1 MGPTQRTCPAGTG
14 SGAVPVCPTLRD
26 LNEAAGAAAAFQVN
40 YQGYNN
46 VAVCASNRGCGSVNQ
61 GPNDQFLMGAS
72 ISGDM
77 GTWVSYFTYNNP
89 ADRSPASSINTHAF
103 YYPPVG
109 NPAAAV
115 TASGIPAT
123 SWWPG
128 TANRC
133 AQNVYCYVQGDYVS
147 IASNSFAGAST
158 PFITSGG
165 SFNAFR
171 QLFLVDPPGD
181 PIAGNFKPNFVPFPA
196 GADLRAQGKEH
207 GQQGADPG
215 RRHERRK
222 Q

>member
-1 MGPTQRTCPAGTG
+1 MENRSTP
-14 SGAVPVCPTLRD
+14 S
-26 LNEAAGAAAAFQVN
+26 AAAIPQEEQNRKAMERFVVLRPHLEEDVPLSRAAQQGGVPLRTAERWLARYRESGLAGLARQVRSDAATH
-40 YQGYNN
+40 QL
-46 VAVCASNRGCGSVNQ
+46 
-61 GPNDQFLMGAS
+61 PNDLVELIEGMGL
-72 ISGDM
+72 
-77 GTWVSYFTYNNP
+77 NKP
-89 ADRSPASSINTHAF
+89 L
-103 YYPPVG
+103 
-109 NPAAAV
+109 